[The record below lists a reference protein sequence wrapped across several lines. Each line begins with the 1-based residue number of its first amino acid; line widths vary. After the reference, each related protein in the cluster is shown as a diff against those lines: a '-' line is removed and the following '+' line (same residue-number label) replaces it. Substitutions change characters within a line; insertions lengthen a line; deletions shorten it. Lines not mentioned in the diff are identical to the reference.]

1 MFFILEVAGSPQ
13 ADFSDCAISS
23 EVRVIDGDTDS
34 HAPVLSGQ
42 HLRPTVTLTRRV
54 NDNLALSTWH
64 GLAIDNPA
72 GARKDCAVLA
82 FDTEGRMVARYN
94 LRQAWPI
101 KMEVGPLAES
111 GAGLLVERVTL
122 LCDDARRVTI

>member
-1 MFFILEVAGSPQ
+1 
-13 ADFSDCAISS
+13 
-23 EVRVIDGDTDS
+23 
-34 HAPVLSGQ
+34 
-42 HLRPTVTLTRRV
+42 
-54 NDNLALSTWH
+54 
-64 GLAIDNPA
+64 
-72 GARKDCAVLA
+72 
-82 FDTEGRMVARYN
+82 VARYN